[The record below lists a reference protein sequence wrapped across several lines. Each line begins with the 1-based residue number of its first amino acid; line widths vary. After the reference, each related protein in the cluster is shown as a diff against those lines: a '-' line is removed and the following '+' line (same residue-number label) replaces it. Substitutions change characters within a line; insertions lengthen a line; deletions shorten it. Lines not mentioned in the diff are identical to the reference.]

1 MDRSN
6 LMAGTDGAPFRGST
20 HSYRWSYIRAVF
32 LMRGLGN
39 QPMARRII
47 RTFLSA
53 NTILMFGFAASA
65 IVAVLLWALLEFV
78 A

>member
-1 MDRSN
+1 
-6 LMAGTDGAPFRGST
+6 
-20 HSYRWSYIRAVF
+20 
-32 LMRGLGN
+32 MRGLGN

-65 IVAVLLWALLEFV
+65 IVAVLLWALLELV